1 MENRKR
7 LFFSVKQPNIKK
19 NNNQNEHLIQYS
31 NKKSEKLAR
40 EKTYW
45 LKLEF
50 YNTDRKVKNII
61 RRISISIIMHPS
73 FMQFCHKISFK
84 SALETFTSFSSHL
97 RTIRLFYSSAAEIMK
112 MFCEKIKNFFLLS
125 FSPKQNIVYLDI

>member
-50 YNTDRKVKNII
+50 YNTDRENNMKKII
-61 RRISISIIMHPS
+61 R
-73 FMQFCHKISFK
+73 CV
-84 SALETFTSFSSHL
+84 
-97 RTIRLFYSSAAEIMK
+97 
-112 MFCEKIKNFFLLS
+112 FF
-125 FSPKQNIVYLDI
+125 Q